1 MFIPAGAGRELA
13 VLVSPR
19 GLAIPDVHEQL
30 FQAAE
35 RLLLRHDAA
44 DLSGRAVTREAGLA
58 VGLLHNHFGNFD
70 DFLSAFVLDRLRRA
84 AIGFGDL
91 PSRAGRGTVASNLAD
106 AALSM
111 LGQDTLAL
119 SRLVASRPS
128 VLARSIHAHTA
139 AAHPRWLLEAAVL
152 NYLQRERQFER
163 VEDDADIEAAAV
175 ALVATVH
182 QLLLMPRGDEHVAD
196 EVLRRVIAV
205 LLRGITGRSPSRT

>member
-1 MFIPAGAGRELA
+1 M
-13 VLVSPR
+13 SPR

-35 RLLLRHDAA
+35 RLLLRQDAA
-44 DLSGRAVTREAGLA
+44 DLSGRAVTREAGVA
-58 VGLLHNHFGNFD
+58 VGLLHNHFGDFD
-70 DFLSAFVLDRLRRA
+70 SFLSAFVLDRLRRA
-84 AIGFGDL
+84 ATGFGDL
-91 PSRAGRGTVASNLAD
+91 ASHAGTGTVADNLTD
-106 AALSM
+106 AALSL

-139 AAHPRWLLEAAVL
+139 AAHPRSLLETAVL

-163 VEDDADIEAAAV
+163 VEDNADIEATAV

-182 QLLLMPRGDEHVAD
+182 QLLLMPRSDEHVPGD
-196 EVLRRVIAV
+196 VLRRVIAV
-205 LLRGITGRSPSRT
+205 LVMGVTGRSPRKPNR